1 MAATWSA
8 LLLEDHETTE
18 KVFDAVSKACASP
31 MGPTRTFVADAVAYL
46 TEYVDACHNKKEERH
61 LFPLLEARGVP
72 RHGGPLA
79 VMLAEHDKSKQLL
92 AVVASA
98 GRAFAGGD
106 LGALAEFSQA
116 FVQYAAVVKDHYWKE
131 RDILFNMAQRV
142 LTAAD
147 AEAVLAGIAEVESSF
162 GPDTHARYYAIAQRI
177 IDAGGLEDLSFGLDR
192 SVLAAMLNTLPVE
205 LSFVDAHDIV
215 RYFSHENHEKI
226 FGRTR
231 GAIGTAVQN
240 CHPPHSVHM
249 VNAILADFKAGR
261 RAVAEFWIE
270 MGGKFLHIRY
280 FPVRSDAGTYLGCM
294 EVVQDVT
301 GIRALTG
308 QKRLLDP
315 S

>member
-1 MAATWSA
+1 VAVTWSA

-31 MGPTRTFVADAVAYL
+31 MGPTRTFVADAVTYL

-61 LFPLLEARGVP
+61 LFPLLEARGIP

-79 VMLAEHDKSKQLL
+79 VMLAEHDKSEQLL
-92 AVVASA
+92 ATVASA
-98 GRAFAGGD
+98 GRAFAAGD
-106 LGALAEFSQA
+106 MSALPAFTQA
-116 FVQYAAVVKDHYWKE
+116 FTQYSEVVKDHYWKE

-142 LTAAD
+142 LSASD
-147 AEAVLAGIAEVESSF
+147 AEAVLAGIAEVEASF
-162 GPDTHARYYAIAQRI
+162 GPDTHARYYAIAHRI

-192 SVLAAMLNTLPVE
+192 KVLAAMLNALPVE
-205 LSFVDAHDIV
+205 LSFVDANDIV

-261 RAVAEFWIE
+261 RSVAEFWIE
-270 MGGKFLHIRY
+270 MGGKFIHIRY
-280 FPVRSDAGTYLGCM
+280 FPVRDDAGAYLGCM

-315 S
+315 A

>member
-1 MAATWSA
+1 MAVTWLA

-18 KVFDAVSKACASP
+18 RVFDAVSKACASP
-31 MGPTRTFVADAVAYL
+31 MGPTRTFVADAVTYL

-61 LFPLLEARGVP
+61 LFPLLEARGIP

-79 VMLAEHDKSKQLL
+79 VMLAEHDRSEQLL
-92 AVVASA
+92 ADAAKA
-98 GRAFAGGD
+98 GRAFAAGD
-106 LGALAEFSQA
+106 LSALPSFTQA
-116 FVQYAAVVKDHYWKE
+116 FAQYAEVVKDHYWKE
-131 RDILFNMAQRV
+131 RDILFNLAQRV
-142 LTAAD
+142 LSEAD
-147 AEAVLAGIAEVESSF
+147 AQAVLAGIGEVEASL
-162 GPDTHARYYAIAQRI
+162 GPDTHERYYAIAHRI

-205 LSFVDAHDIV
+205 LSFVDAQDIV

-261 RAVAEFWIE
+261 RSVAEFWIE
-270 MGGKFLHIRY
+270 MGGRFIHIRY
-280 FPVRSDAGTYLGCM
+280 FPVRNDAGTYLGCM
-294 EVVQDVT
+294 EVVQDVA

-308 QKRLLDP
+308 QKRLLDQA
-315 S
+315 

>member
-1 MAATWSA
+1 VATTWFA

-18 KVFDAVSKACASP
+18 KVFDAVSKACAAP
-31 MGPTRTFVADAVAYL
+31 MGPTRTFVADAVTYL

-61 LFPLLEARGVP
+61 LFPLLEQRGIP

-79 VMLAEHDKSKQLL
+79 VMLAEHARSEELL
-92 AVVASA
+92 GTVAATGQRFAA
-98 GRAFAGGD
+98 GDMAGLPAFA
-106 LGALAEFSQA
+106 AA
-116 FVQYAAVVKDHYWKE
+116 FNEYATLVKDHYWKE

-142 LTAAD
+142 LSPAD
-147 AEAVLAGIAEVESSF
+147 AETVLEGIAQVEAEL
-162 GPDTHARYYAIAQRI
+162 GPDTHARYYAIAHRI

-192 SVLAAMLNTLPVE
+192 TVVAAMLNTLPVE
-205 LSFVDAHDIV
+205 LSFVDADDIV

-226 FGRTR
+226 FGRSR

-249 VNAILADFKAGR
+249 VNAILRDFKAGR
-261 RAVAEFWIE
+261 RNVAEFWIE
-270 MGGKFLHIRY
+270 MGGKFIHIRY
-280 FPVRSDAGTYLGCM
+280 FPVRNDAGTYLGCM

-308 QKRLLDP
+308 QKRLLDEA
-315 S
+315 

>member
-1 MAATWSA
+1 
-8 LLLEDHETTE
+8 
-18 KVFDAVSKACASP
+18 
-31 MGPTRTFVADAVAYL
+31 VADAVAYL

-61 LFPLLEARGVP
+61 LFPLLEARGIP

-79 VMLAEHDKSKQLL
+79 VMLAEHDRSEQLL
-92 AVVASA
+92 AAVAST
-98 GRAFAGGD
+98 GRAFAAGD
-106 LGALAEFSQA
+106 LTALPAFTQA
-116 FVQYAAVVKDHYWKE
+116 FTEYVEVVKDHYWKE

-142 LTAAD
+142 LSEAD
-147 AEAVLAGIAEVESSF
+147 AQTVVAGIAQVEAEL
-162 GPDTHARYYAIAQRI
+162 GPDTHARYYAIAHRI

-192 SVLAAMLNTLPVE
+192 PVLAAMLNTLPVE

-261 RAVAEFWIE
+261 RTVAEFWIE
-270 MGGKFLHIRY
+270 MGGKFIHIRY
-280 FPVRSDAGTYLGCM
+280 FPVRNDAGDYLGCM
-294 EVVQDVT
+294 EVVQDVA

-308 QKRLLDP
+308 QKRLLD
-315 S
+315 